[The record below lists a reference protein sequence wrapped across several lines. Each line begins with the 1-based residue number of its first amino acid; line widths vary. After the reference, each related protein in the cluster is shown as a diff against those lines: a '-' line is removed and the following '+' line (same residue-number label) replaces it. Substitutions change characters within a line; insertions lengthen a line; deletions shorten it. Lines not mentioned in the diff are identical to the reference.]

1 MKNRPQV
8 NLQAPWALAG
18 HNGLPEEKNQ
28 GFSTVYTTLDPSSSS
43 ASYYSREL
51 YSTKVGRRQQKKH
64 IYSSSL
70 SLSSL
75 AHFCSCGMS
84 LQGPGGRLPA
94 RKADK
99 NMCCLSIMQNGS
111 MNFKRVM

>member
-1 MKNRPQV
+1 MKNRLQV
-8 NLQAPWALAG
+8 NLQDAWALAG

-28 GFSTVYTTLDPSSSS
+28 GFSTVYTTSDPSSSS
-43 ASYYSREL
+43 ASYYSHEL

-64 IYSSSL
+64 TSSSF

-99 NMCCLSIMQNGS
+99 NMCCLSIMQDGS
-111 MNFKRVM
+111 MNLKRVM